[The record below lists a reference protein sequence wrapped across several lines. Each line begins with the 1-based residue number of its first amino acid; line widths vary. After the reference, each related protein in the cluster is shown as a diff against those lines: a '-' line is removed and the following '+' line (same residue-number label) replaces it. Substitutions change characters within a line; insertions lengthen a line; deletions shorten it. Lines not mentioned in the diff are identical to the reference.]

1 VCNLKGVIA
10 LILVFLPSSVWG
22 MGDDPLSGDTTA
34 RFLLLSDQAADP
46 SLVYNN
52 EGITPNEGGNLYL
65 SLLFRTQLYPWEI
78 VLEPLII
85 ANEKAAIQLHEGYLH
100 YKGSSLHTE
109 IGKRSLWW
117 GPGVHGSLLLSNN
130 AEPLHLIR
138 IYHPDSF
145 LLPGFLSAIGP
156 LQFDLFISQLEEDR
170 VVPKPYLQGTRI
182 VLKPHSM
189 LEVGLTRT
197 IMMGGEGRPSVTPSR
212 FLDIWFGENKEG
224 AAVDLSNSLAGID
237 LNLIFSGARFYGEFA
252 GEDEAGYFPSKEA
265 YLVGV
270 YSPRG
275 LFQNDFRIEY
285 ADITDPSWYVH
296 SLYQSGYTYKKRI
309 LGHHVGRGGRDL
321 YLEHGVA
328 DQKGKRG
335 KITFDYEERGV
346 NIQPVIERHY
356 QVGTAWEFT
365 IDKMMIPWTIE
376 TNFIYEWVQNAAN
389 QTGFDQTNALVAFAF
404 VGKI

>member
-1 VCNLKGVIA
+1 MCNLKGVIA
-10 LILVFLPSSVWG
+10 LIVVFLTSSAWG
-22 MGDDPLSGDTTA
+22 MGDGPLSGDTTA

-65 SLLFRTQLYPWEI
+65 SLVLLDRVDRWEAM
-78 VLEPLII
+78 LEPLI
-85 ANEKAAIQLHEGYLH
+85 AVGETTTLHKGYLQYH
-100 YKGSSLHTE
+100 GDTLNVE
-109 IGKRSLWW
+109 LGKDSLWW

-130 AEPLHLIR
+130 AAPLNLIR
-138 IYHPDSF
+138 LYHPKPT
-145 LLPGFLSAIGP
+145 LLPGLLRALGP
-156 LQFDLFISQLEEDR
+156 FQLDLFMSQLEEDR
-170 VVPKPYLQGTRI
+170 VVPKPLFQGTRI

-237 LNLIFSGARFYGEFA
+237 LNLTFSGARFYGEFA
-252 GEDEAGYFPSKEA
+252 VEDEAGYFPSKEA